1 MTSFTI
7 EIPRWHP
14 APLNKLMKGHWSNG
28 HQLKKVDRAMVAAYA
43 SGVPKAKGKRR
54 VSLHIILD
62 KGQRAADPDAYQKSC
77 LDALVHAGVLVDDN
91 RQHVELAPVT
101 FSRDPQGWGMVI
113 TLEER
118 PCEMVEAL

>member
-1 MTSFTI
+1 VTCYTL

-43 SGVPKAKGKRR
+43 SRLPKAKGKRL
-54 VSLHIILD
+54 VSLHIILH
-62 KGQRAADPDAYQKSC
+62 KGQRAPDPDAFFKSLC
-77 LDALVHAGVLVDDN
+77 DALVHAGALVDDN

-101 FSRDPQGWGMVI
+101 FSRDPEGWGTRI
-113 TLEER
+113 TLEEM
-118 PCEMVEAL
+118 EG